1 MSTNR
6 FGVRT
11 LAIFAA
17 AGFAVFA
24 LPGTASAHV
33 TAQPSE
39 ATKGGYFAFAF
50 RVPNERPNAGTT
62 KIEVTLPADHP
73 LASVRTKPIPGWKAE
88 VVKGALDKPI
98 TNHGTEIKE
107 AAKTITWTA
116 EPGTKIGTTE
126 YQEFFVSVG
135 PLPDNTDKLILATK
149 QTYENG
155 EVVDWNAPPAAEG
168 ADEPERP
175 APVIKLKD
183 RQAGDDH
190 HGSGTAASADGHAT
204 AEAKTSDSTARYLGG
219 AGLAVGALGLGF
231 GAGAVLRSRKKSA

>member
-11 LAIFAA
+11 LAVFAA
-17 AGFAVFA
+17 AGIAVLT

-33 TAQPSE
+33 SAQPAE
-39 ATKGGYFAFAF
+39 FTKGGYGAFAF
-50 RVPNERPNAGTT
+50 RVPNERPNAGTV

-73 LASVRTKPIPGWKAE
+73 LASVRTKPLPGWKAE
-88 VVKGALDKPI
+88 VVKGPLDKPI
-98 TNHGTEIKE
+98 MNHGTEIKE

-155 EVVDWNAPPAAEG
+155 EVVDWAAPPAAEG

-175 APVIKLKD
+175 APVLKLKD
-183 RQAGDDH
+183 KAAGADSHGTGSATSDH
-190 HGSGTAASADGHAT
+190 AAT
-204 AEAKTSDSTARYLGG
+204 AEAKTADSTARYLGG

-231 GAGAVLRSRKKSA
+231 GAGAVLRSRKKTA

>member
-11 LAIFAA
+11 LAVFAA
-17 AGFAVFA
+17 AGIAVLT

-33 TAQPSE
+33 SAQPSE

-50 RVPNERPNAGTT
+50 RVPNERPNAGTV
-62 KIEVTLPADHP
+62 KIEVTLPAEYP
-73 LASVRTKPIPGWKAE
+73 LASVRTKPLPGWKAE
-88 VVKGALDKPI
+88 VVKGKLDKPI
-98 TNHGTEIKE
+98 KNHGAEITE

-135 PLPDNTDKLILATK
+135 PLPENTDTLVLPTK

-155 EVVDWNAPPAAEG
+155 EVVDWNAPPPAAG
-168 ADEPERP
+168 AEEPEHP
-175 APVIKLKD
+175 APALKLK
-183 RQAGDDH
+183 AKAGGDDH
-190 HGSGTAASADGHAT
+190 HGAVAEASAGS
-204 AEAKTSDSTARYLGG
+204 SDQTARYLGG